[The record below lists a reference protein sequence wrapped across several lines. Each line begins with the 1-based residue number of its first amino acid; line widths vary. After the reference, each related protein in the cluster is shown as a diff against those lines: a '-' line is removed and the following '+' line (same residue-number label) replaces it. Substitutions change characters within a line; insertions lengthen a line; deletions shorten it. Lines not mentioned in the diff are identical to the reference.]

1 MNLNELRYIVAVAQQ
16 LNFRR
21 AAERCFVSQPA
32 LSLAIRKLEDE
43 LGVQIFERSRTEV
56 SITPVGARVVEQ
68 AQRTL
73 EEAARI
79 KEVARQGSDPLVG
92 TLRLGAIHT
101 IGPYLLPDLIPEVK
115 KRAPAMPLDVEEN
128 TTANLEA
135 LLKNGKLDVIVIAL
149 PFGGPGITTLALYD
163 EPFSVVVPADHAW
176 SRRKS
181 IRPAEL
187 SGEHVLLL
195 NSGHCFSNQVVEACP
210 ELTRRGGDTQQGNSL
225 ETIRNMVASGLGVT
239 VLPCSATRDR
249 YRSRLLRV
257 LPFTQPPPSRRV
269 ALAWRSTFGRDKAV
283 HAIAAA
289 VQAMRTPCIE
299 MLRLSPPAAAGR
311 RRPP

>member
-1 MNLNELRYIVAVAQQ
+1 MNLNELRYIVAVARE

-43 LGVQIFERSRTEV
+43 LGVQVFERSKTVV
-56 SITPVGARVVEQ
+56 SLTPIGARVVEQ

-73 EEAARI
+73 EAAARV
-79 KEVARQGSDPLVG
+79 KEVASQGRDPLSG
-92 TLRLGAIHT
+92 MLKLGVIYT
-101 IGPYLLPDLIPEVK
+101 IGPYLLPELIPLLK
-115 KRAPAMPLDVEEN
+115 KRAPDMPLEVEEN
-128 TTANLEA
+128 TTGNLEQQ
-135 LLKNGKLDVIVIAL
+135 LRNGRLDVIVIAL
-149 PFGGPGITTLALYD
+149 PFGGPGIATRALYD
-163 EPFSVVVPADHAW
+163 EPFKMVVPADHPLGG
-176 SRRKS
+176 RRS

-210 ELTRRGGDTQQGNSL
+210 ELSRRGGETQQGNSL

-239 VLPCSATRDR
+239 VLPCSATGEK
-249 YRSRLLRV
+249 YRNRLLKV

-269 ALAWRSTFGRDKAV
+269 ALAWRSSFSREKAI
-283 HAIAAA
+283 HALAAA
-289 VQAMRTPCIE
+289 VQAVKLHCLE
-299 MLRLSPPAAAGR
+299 MLHTN
-311 RRPP
+311 